1 MPLDI
6 TEINLRVT
14 DQTAPER
21 KSHIASS
28 FIQEEYSSATLG
40 NLLCGGQ
47 EVFERPDT

>member
-1 MPLDI
+1 MSL

-28 FIQEEYSSATLG
+28 FIQDEYSSATLG
-40 NLLCGGQ
+40 NLLCGGH
-47 EVFERPDT
+47 EIIEKSNS